1 MARFSIVKKG
11 YSVDEVEGFINK
23 LLALTEDKLTEQ
35 ALRINDLK
43 KEVSQLNLEKSELKA
58 RENSVSMALSEAIKR
73 ADEIERSAEARYAIE
88 LNRLRTCRMRFD
100 ALVERLFDEPIMRD
114 VIEKFDCGVMKLE
127 DELTLLM
134 KSEFNLDKSAKENP
148 IDEPKP
154 DEFDLQEAISPKETL
169 EEICRELGL
178 I

>member
-23 LLALTEDKLTEQ
+23 LLTLTEDKLTEQ

-58 RENSVSMALSEAIKR
+58 RENSVSMALAEAIKR
-73 ADEIERSAEARYAIE
+73 ADEIERTAEARYAIE
-88 LNRLRTCRMRFD
+88 LNRLRACRMRFD

-114 VIEKFDCGVMKLE
+114 VIEKFDCGVAKLE
-127 DELTLLM
+127 DELVLLM
-134 KSEFNLDKSAKENP
+134 KKEFNLEKTVKENL
-148 IDEPKP
+148 IVEPEL